1 MVNKKQ
7 PVKKEIVVSGAGFS
21 GSKQAEEALRESEER
36 YREIFDSSDDA
47 LVIQDIATGS
57 ILDANKTMLK
67 IYGYADKQEALK
79 CTIEDLSALDEG
91 YNKEKILEMNQ
102 KAIDSNLNSFEWRA
116 KKKDGEKFWAQVTLK
131 RTRIGGESRIMASIR
146 DITERKRSEEA
157 LQESGI
163 RFRELFNHMSSGV
176 AMYEAIDNGGD
187 FIFRDFN
194 TSAEKIE
201 KVSRKDIL
209 GKRVSEVFPGV
220 KAFGIFEVFQRV
232 WQTGEPEYFPVHIY
246 LDEKDRGSWRE
257 TWVFKLP
264 TGEIVAL
271 YNDITERKKAEEALK
286 KSEERHRT
294 LLQTAMDGFWM
305 IDMQGRLM
313 EVNDAYCRMSGYS
326 AQELMA
332 MRVPDLDAAEVAD
345 DTAAHIQKVMVQGED
360 RFKTRHRRKDGS
372 IFDVEI
378 SVQYRAYENG
388 SRIVGFL
395 RDISESKQAEEE
407 LKKRSAF
414 IENLLEN
421 APIGFAV
428 NTIDDGQ
435 RVFVSR
441 NFENIYGVPPGSL
454 HSVADYFEKVYL
466 DPVFREEIRERI
478 MADMAT
484 GEAARMRW
492 EGIPIT
498 THAGEHK
505 VVTAINIPLLEQ
517 NLMISTV
524 QDVTERKRAEE
535 EKAKLEG
542 QLQQAQKMESVGRLA
557 GGVAHDFNNM
567 LSVILGH
574 AELALEQVDP
584 AQPLHDD
591 LMEIRKAA
599 VRSADLTRQ
608 LLAFARKQTVAP
620 KVLDL
625 NETVAGMLKMLQRLI
640 GEDIDL
646 NWQPAADLW
655 PVKVDPSQI
664 DQILAN
670 LCVNARD
677 AIADI
682 GRITIETGNSV
693 FDADYCADHAG
704 FEPGEYVLIAVSDN
718 GCGMDKETMSHLF
731 EPFFTTKG
739 VGRGTGLGL
748 ATVYG
753 SVKQNNGFIN
763 AYSEPGLGTTFKIY
777 LPRHAGKAGQMQNK
791 GQATLAAR
799 GHETVLLVE
808 DEPAIL
814 KLTKVMLERQGY
826 IVLAAST
833 PGEAIR
839 LSREHAGEIHLLM
852 TDVVMPEMNGRDLAK
867 NLLSL
872 YPDLKRL
879 FMSGYTANVIAHHGV
894 LDEGVYFIQ
903 KPFSMED
910 LAAKVREALDR

>member
-1 MVNKKQ
+1 MKSKDSKPEQATELRRQAGEIARKKAAQSPENLEAQSPEEMRQMIHELCVHKIELEMQNEELRRVQAELDAARVRYFDLYDLAPVGYVTVSEQGMILEANLATETLLGVARAAMIKQLLTRFVLKEDQDNYYLHRKQLFETGEPQAWELRMVKNDGTAFWARLEATAAQDAGGAPVCRIMLSDMTERKQ
-7 PVKKEIVVSGAGFS
+7 AEAALRESEEWFRSFVENANDIIYTLEPNGIIIYISPNWKAILGHDAHEVIGQSFARFVHPDDVPACRAFLERIITTGEKAGGIEYRIQHKDGTWRWHS
-21 GSKQAEEALRESEER
+21 SNGSPMSDAGGKLIGYMGIARDITERKQAEEALR
-36 YREIFDSSDDA
+36 
-47 LVIQDIATGS
+47 
-57 ILDANKTMLK
+57 
-67 IYGYADKQEALK
+67 
-79 CTIEDLSALDEG
+79 
-91 YNKEKILEMNQ
+91 
-102 KAIDSNLNSFEWRA
+102 
-116 KKKDGEKFWAQVTLK
+116 
-131 RTRIGGESRIMASIR
+131 
-146 DITERKRSEEA
+146 
-157 LQESGI
+157 
-163 RFRELFNHMSSGV
+163 
-176 AMYEAIDNGGD
+176 
-187 FIFRDFN
+187 
-194 TSAEKIE
+194 
-201 KVSRKDIL
+201 
-209 GKRVSEVFPGV
+209 
-220 KAFGIFEVFQRV
+220 
-232 WQTGEPEYFPVHIY
+232 
-246 LDEKDRGSWRE
+246 
-257 TWVFKLP
+257 
-264 TGEIVAL
+264 
-271 YNDITERKKAEEALK
+271 
-286 KSEERHRT
+286 KSEEKYSKAFLTSPYAITITR
-294 LLQTAMDGFWM
+294 LKDGKYIEF
-305 IDMQGRLM
+305 
-313 EVNDAYCRMSGYS
+313 NDAFTSITGFTREEVIANSSVGLNLWVDIEERKQVVS
-326 AQELMA
+326 A
-332 MRVPDLDAAEVAD
+332 
-345 DTAAHIQKVMVQGED
+345 
-360 RFKTRHRRKDGS
+360 
-372 IFDVEI
+372 
-378 SVQYRAYENG
+378 
-388 SRIVGFL
+388 
-395 RDISESKQAEEE
+395 
-407 LKKRSAF
+407 
-414 IENLLEN
+414 LLE
-421 APIGFAV
+421 GREV
-428 NTIDDGQ
+428 
-435 RVFVSR
+435 
-441 NFENIYGVPPGSL
+441 YGMECLFNKKNGEIITGSL
-454 HSVADYFEKVYL
+454 SAKIIYL
-466 DPVFREEIRERI
+466 NNESFILSSIEDI
-478 MADMAT
+478 
-484 GEAARMRW
+484 
-492 EGIPIT
+492 
-498 THAGEHK
+498 
-505 VVTAINIPLLEQ
+505 
-517 NLMISTV
+517 
-524 QDVTERKRAEE
+524 TERKRAEE
-535 EKAKLEG
+535 EKANLEG

-584 AQPLHDD
+584 AQPLHND

-718 GCGMDKETMSHLF
+718 GCGMDKETMSHIF

-739 VGRGTGLGL
+739 VGKGTGLGL